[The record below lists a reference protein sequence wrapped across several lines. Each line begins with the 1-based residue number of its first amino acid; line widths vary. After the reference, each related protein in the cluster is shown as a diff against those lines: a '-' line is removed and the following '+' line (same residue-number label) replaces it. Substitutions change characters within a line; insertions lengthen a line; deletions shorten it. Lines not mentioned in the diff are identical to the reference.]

1 MPRVAEIYRY
11 PVKGLSAER
20 LDHISLSV
28 GEVIPFDRAF
38 AIENGPSGF
47 NPQSPQHVRKI
58 AFLMLMRNERLAEL
72 ATRFDGRTQTLT
84 IRKDGALLLESRLDT
99 VHGRQAV
106 EAFFDSYSAEELRG
120 PAKVLSA
127 PGHSFQDTSTGK
139 VVSLINLETV
149 RDIERRIAASIN
161 PLRFRGNL
169 HVEGLA
175 AWDEFSW
182 VGKEVMA
189 GGVTLTVTK
198 RIDRCAAVN
207 VDPLTGAR
215 DLNIPQIMMREYGH
229 LHCGVY
235 LKVTAAG
242 ELRAGDEIDLANA
255 PSPGGLKAELPASAN
270 S

>member
-1 MPRVAEIYRY
+1 MPRVADIYRY
-11 PVKGLSAER
+11 PFKGLSAER
-20 LDHISLSV
+20 MDRVSLSV

-47 NPQSPQHVRKI
+47 DPTSPQHVRKI

-72 ATRFDGRTQTLT
+72 STRFDERTQTLA
-84 IRKDGALLLESRLDT
+84 IHKGGALVLESRLDT
-99 VHGRQAV
+99 EDGQQAV
-106 EAFFDSYSAEELRG
+106 ETFFEKFSAEELRG
-120 PAKVLSA
+120 PAKILSA

-139 VVSLINLETV
+139 VISLINLETV
-149 RDIERRIAASIN
+149 RDIERRIAACIN

-175 AWDEFSW
+175 PWDEFSW
-182 VGKEVMA
+182 VGNKVIA
-189 GGVTLTVTK
+189 GGVTFTVTK

-215 DLNIPQIMMREYGH
+215 DLDIPRNMLKEYGH
-229 LHCGVY
+229 FDCGVY
-235 LKVTAAG
+235 LKVVAAG
-242 ELRAGDEIDLANA
+242 ELIAGDKIAATDNV
-255 PSPGGLKAELPASAN
+255 SPGGLKDELPVPTS